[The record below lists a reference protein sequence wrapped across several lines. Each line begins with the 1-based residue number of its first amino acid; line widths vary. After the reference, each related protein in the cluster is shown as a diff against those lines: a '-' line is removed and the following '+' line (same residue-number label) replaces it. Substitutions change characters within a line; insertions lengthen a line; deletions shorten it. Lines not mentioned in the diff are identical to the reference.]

1 MSEIDDDP
9 ETAGKKLLN
18 LATVACRVLDVGN
31 LNTLS
36 LHMEAYISA
45 YDQTGEMAAALCN
58 ENQMDYLQ
66 MDFQFR

>member
-1 MSEIDDDP
+1 
-9 ETAGKKLLN
+9 
-18 LATVACRVLDVGN
+18 
-31 LNTLS
+31 
-36 LHMEAYISA
+36 MEAYISA